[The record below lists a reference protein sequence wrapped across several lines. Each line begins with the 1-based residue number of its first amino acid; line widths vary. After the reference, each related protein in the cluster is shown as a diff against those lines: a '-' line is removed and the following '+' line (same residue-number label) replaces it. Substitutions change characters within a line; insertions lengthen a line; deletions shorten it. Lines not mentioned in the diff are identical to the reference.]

1 LTRHGRAHGL
11 LLIAAI
17 SAACA
22 SGNVIEPPAGDSPTA
37 LALLTPPSATAQTGA
52 PLPTQPVVQALNA
65 SGEAVAAAGI
75 AVAASLASGPAGATL
90 SGTTTQ
96 VTSADGRAAF
106 TTLAVTGPAGT
117 YTLRFG
123 APNLAA
129 VSSQDIGLLPEN
141 PFIPLTELAP
151 FRYFGFAGGL
161 YPGGSSV
168 PPSQHDSVGR
178 ERARRIQPRDATG
191 APSPSGKYVLMSIGM
206 SNTTQEWC
214 AKLTPTDPG
223 VAGGPCNPWSFTG
236 QAAADPAVNGSTLVI
251 ANGALGS
258 QVAGDWDAATDP
270 NYNRVRDDVL
280 APQGLSEQQLQV
292 LWIKVANIAP
302 GVQGPGNGSMPAAG
316 SDADSLMGRM
326 GAVVRAAKVRYP
338 NLQIVFLSSRIY
350 AGYATIQLNPE
361 PYAFES
367 GFSVKWLI
375 EAQIG
380 QMANGG
386 VVMDPRAGNLNYDTV
401 APWLAWGAYLWAD
414 GLAPRAD
421 GLVWRV
427 ADFESDGTHPSDPGE
442 QKVGALLLTFFK
454 TAPQAACW
462 FVVGR
467 TCP

>member
-1 LTRHGRAHGL
+1 LRKHGRAHGL
-11 LLIAAI
+11 LLIAAT

-22 SGNVIEPPAGDSPTA
+22 SGNVIGPPDDSPTA
-37 LALLTPPSATAQTGA
+37 LALLTPPPATAQTGA
-52 PLPTQPVVQALNA
+52 PFPAQPVVQALNA

-75 AVAASLASGPAGATL
+75 TVAASLASSPAGAAL
-90 SGTTTQ
+90 SGTTTLT
-96 VTSADGRAAF
+96 TSADGRAAF
-106 TTLAVTGPAGT
+106 TNLALTGPAGM

-123 APNLAA
+123 APNLTA
-129 VSSQDIGLLPEN
+129 VSSQNIRLLPEN
-141 PFIPLTELAP
+141 PFIPLTDLAP

-161 YPGGSSV
+161 YPGGSNV
-168 PPSQHDSVGR
+168 PPSRHDSVGR

-236 QAAADPAVNGSTLVI
+236 QAAADPAVNRATLVI

-258 QVAGDWDAATDP
+258 QAADAWDAPAEP

-280 APQGLSEQQLQV
+280 APQALTEQQVQV
-292 LWIKVANIAP
+292 LWIKVAHIAP
-302 GVQGPGNGSMPAAG
+302 GVNGPGNGSMPAAG
-316 SDADSLMGRM
+316 SDADSLMARM
-326 GAVVRAAKVRYP
+326 ASIVRAAKVRYP
-338 NLQIVFLSSRIY
+338 NLAIVFLSSRIY

-375 EAQIG
+375 EAQIA

-386 VVMDPRAGNLNYDTV
+386 VSVDPRAGNLNYDTV
-401 APWLAWGAYLWAD
+401 APWLAWGAYLWGN
-414 GLAPRAD
+414 GLTPRGD
-421 GLVWRV
+421 GLVWR
-427 ADFESDGTHPSDPGE
+427 AQDFESDGTHPSDPGE
-442 QKVGALLLTFFK
+442 QQVGALLLTFFK

-462 FVVGR
+462 FVAGQV
-467 TCP
+467 CP